1 MPRQTASRVA
11 KRPIILP
18 DGVKI
23 DLDSDRVTVKG
34 PRGTL
39 DQPLSPLVEV
49 KLVDGRIEVTQV
61 EATKPS
67 KAMSGLI
74 RSLIQNMV
82 TGVSAGFT
90 RILEINGVGFR
101 AEVTGD
107 GLTLNIGYSNPVQFP
122 LPAGVEATVDK
133 NTRITLSGIDKQLVG
148 QTAARIRALRPPE
161 PYKGKGIKYAE
172 EQIRRKVGKAGV
184 K

>member
-11 KRPIILP
+11 KRPIALP
-18 DGVKI
+18 AGVKV
-23 DLDSDRVTVKG
+23 DLDPEKVTVQG

-39 DQPLSPLVEV
+39 KQALSPLVEV
-49 KLVDGRIEVTQV
+49 NVADGQVQVTQV

-82 TGVSAGFT
+82 TGVSAGFS
-90 RILEINGVGFR
+90 RVLEINGVGFR
-101 AEVTGD
+101 AEAAG
-107 GLTLNIGYSNPVQFP
+107 GRLTLNIGYSNPVQFN
-122 LPAGVEATVDK
+122 LPDGVEATVDK

-172 EQIRRKVGKAGV
+172 EQLRRKVGKAGV

>member
-1 MPRQTASRVA
+1 MPRHTASRVA
-11 KRPIILP
+11 KRPVGLP
-18 DGVKI
+18 DGVEI
-23 DLDSDRVTVKG
+23 ELSPTGITVKG
-34 PRGTL
+34 PLGTL
-39 DQPLSPLVEV
+39 RQDLSPLVAVTMED
-49 KLVDGRIEVTQV
+49 KRIKVGQTE
-61 EATKPS
+61 ETKPA

-82 TGVSAGFT
+82 TGVSVGFT
-90 RILEINGVGFR
+90 RVLEITGVGFR
-101 AEVTGD
+101 AETKGD
-107 GLTLNIGYSNPVQFP
+107 KLTLNIGYSNPVEFG
-122 LPAGVEATVDK
+122 LPPGVEAAVKK
-133 NTRITLSGIDKQLVG
+133 NTRITLRGIDKQLLG

>member
-1 MPRQTASRVA
+1 MPRQTASRIG
-11 KRPIILP
+11 KRPIPLP
-18 DGVKI
+18 EGVKI
-23 DLDSDRVTVKG
+23 DLGPDKVTVQG

-39 DQPLSPLVEV
+39 SQVLSPLVTV
-49 KLVDGRIEVTQV
+49 SVADGQVQVTQV
-61 EATKPS
+61 EMTKPS

-82 TGVSAGFT
+82 TGVSAGFS
-90 RILEINGVGFR
+90 RVLEINGVGFR
-101 AEVTGD
+101 AEAAGD
-107 GLTLNIGYSNPVQFP
+107 RLTLNVGYSNPVQFP